1 MTRGFSFGKKGK
13 GNRNARETLPSFEN
27 EETGIP
33 GNGNWH
39 CCSRRTTFAVN
50 PPSGVRRPL
59 IYCSLVVNLH
69 RRLCTCLP
77 SRIVPM
83 KGGRKIIFVRN
94 AVEQSPK
101 TSSKDLDSIREISAH
116 RTFSSLINYVSE
128 RRRPLIRPSSFQEER
143 PSFLPRRSADF

>member
-1 MTRGFSFGKKGK
+1 MVNTREGRGRKSGHFKIRDERDTHLPRITLTTARFIGDPAVTRGFSFGKKGK

-69 RRLCTCLP
+69 RRLYTCLP

-83 KGGRKIIFVRN
+83 KGGRKIVFVRN

-101 TSSKDLDSIREISAH
+101 NVEQRSRFDS
-116 RTFSSLINYVSE
+116 
-128 RRRPLIRPSSFQEER
+128 
-143 PSFLPRRSADF
+143 